1 MVVRPGLETVAPR
14 NRQEAE
20 LEVTEDTKKPER
32 PDGLDMSNGGTYVE
46 CMGRRL
52 LRLEV
57 PGRRLRGRPKRSLVE
72 VGKGD
77 VRLAAAKAEDRL
89 SSNNNRHQ
97 LI

>member
-1 MVVRPGLETVAPR
+1 MVVRPGLQTVAPR

-20 LEVTEDTKKPER
+20 LVTQDKKKPER
-32 PDGLDMSNGGTYVE
+32 ADGLDMSNGGTYVE

-72 VGKGD
+72 VGKED

-89 SSNNNRHQ
+89 SSNNNHHQ

>member
-20 LEVTEDTKKPER
+20 LEVTEHKRKPER

-52 LRLEV
+52 LRLEM
-57 PGRRLRGRPKRSLVE
+57 PGRRLRGR
-72 VGKGD
+72 
-77 VRLAAAKAEDRL
+77 
-89 SSNNNRHQ
+89 
-97 LI
+97 

>member
-1 MVVRPGLETVAPR
+1 MVVRPGLETVSPR

-20 LEVTEDTKKPER
+20 LEVTEKIER

-52 LRLEV
+52 LRLEM
-57 PGRRLRGRPKRSLVE
+57 PGRRLRGRQKRSLVE
-72 VGKGD
+72 VRKED